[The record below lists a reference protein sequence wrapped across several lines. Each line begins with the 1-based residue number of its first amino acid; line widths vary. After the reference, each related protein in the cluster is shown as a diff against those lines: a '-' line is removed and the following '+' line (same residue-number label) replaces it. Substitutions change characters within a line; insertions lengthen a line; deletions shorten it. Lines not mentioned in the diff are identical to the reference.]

1 MQSAWRALRIPLPG
15 AHLHATNNPSHLM
28 LVRRG
33 YRRSIAR
40 CSGEPLQTNTM
51 PATADAD
58 QGIHAALAES
68 QDTEESTVVF
78 QNQWQA
84 YAHAVDVN
92 LLYHR
97 EMYDAFH
104 GWLAAHPLPP
114 GAAVLDLGC
123 GDAIQP
129 ACVLRRLAAEG
140 ALAGL
145 GSYTG
150 VDVSQAALDGAAA
163 ALAFLQPAAADFVET
178 SPAAA
183 YDLALSSFSLHH
195 LSAVGKAAFMAAVAR
210 ALRPGGAWV
219 LVDVYLPDWEKAL
232 IVGHATAYDLPE
244 KVSAYRALAAAA
256 GFAAARVLDLRGDL
270 CAALA
275 LVNQSVPSTPPLDC
289 LLARLLL
296 ALWAA
301 LFAKQRSRWALPVS
315 AQAAAAASAA
325 ALAGLPLLARLVGLD
340 CSVRTSASFLLAT
353 RLAHCL
359 WLVTAGSNDVLSSLS
374 GASLPLFLV
383 KAMFASKAL
392 PLAVAALSCQ
402 LPLDQHLPLHAAML
416 AATLW
421 SNAGVCREAFG
432 GPGHGAAAAHV
443 ARLLAPLRW
452 LGRPA
457 ALLAAAPGQELVPLP
472 EGVPAQCWLLF
483 AMLAAV
489 FGFALPTALLARR
502 QRAAARAA
510 AAAAAADGKPAPPPA
525 PPAPS
530 KARELPGPDGRAFI
544 SLAAL
549 SGAWLIASAAAHL
562 VA

>member
-1 MQSAWRALRIPLPG
+1 
-15 AHLHATNNPSHLM
+15 
-28 LVRRG
+28 
-33 YRRSIAR
+33 
-40 CSGEPLQTNTM
+40 M

-163 ALAFLQPAAADFVET
+163 ALAFLQPAAAVRLHAADMKDFVET

-219 LVDVYLPDWEKAL
+219 LVDVYLPEEDADLGPYKRRMAERTQESALEDWEKAL

-275 LVNQSVPSTPPLDC
+275 LV
-289 LLARLLL
+289 
-296 ALWAA
+296 
-301 LFAKQRSRWALPVS
+301 K
-315 AQAAAAASAA
+315 
-325 ALAGLPLLARLVGLD
+325 
-340 CSVRTSASFLLAT
+340 
-353 RLAHCL
+353 
-359 WLVTAGSNDVLSSLS
+359 
-374 GASLPLFLV
+374 
-383 KAMFASKAL
+383 
-392 PLAVAALSCQ
+392 
-402 LPLDQHLPLHAAML
+402 
-416 AATLW
+416 
-421 SNAGVCREAFG
+421 
-432 GPGHGAAAAHV
+432 
-443 ARLLAPLRW
+443 
-452 LGRPA
+452 
-457 ALLAAAPGQELVPLP
+457 
-472 EGVPAQCWLLF
+472 
-483 AMLAAV
+483 
-489 FGFALPTALLARR
+489 
-502 QRAAARAA
+502 
-510 AAAAAADGKPAPPPA
+510 
-525 PPAPS
+525 
-530 KARELPGPDGRAFI
+530 
-544 SLAAL
+544 
-549 SGAWLIASAAAHL
+549 
-562 VA
+562 